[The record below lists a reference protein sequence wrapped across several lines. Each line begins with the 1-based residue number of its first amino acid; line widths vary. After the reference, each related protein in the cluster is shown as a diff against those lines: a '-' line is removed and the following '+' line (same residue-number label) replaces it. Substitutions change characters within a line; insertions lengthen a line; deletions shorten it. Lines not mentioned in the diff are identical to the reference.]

1 MEKDLTIRID
11 ADDLLFRATVE
22 NVNEET
28 RTFDVVFATE
38 TPVPKMDWNRYV
50 MVDEILEISEKAIDA
65 SRIAG
70 ASGVPFL
77 DNHNQWTGSR
87 GIFGVAE
94 GLKIVG
100 KKAISTIRMSDRPGD
115 PVLDGM
121 WHDIK
126 SGIIRTVSVGYR
138 VHEYEKNLAKEG
150 SGKRDV
156 YRATKWTPMEISTA
170 NVPADHNALKRTEGK
185 ENNPTIPTNTVEVR
199 VLDLSAPAPV
209 ATPIQEPRVEPSPI
223 EKRTTMTPEEIAA
236 LEKRNAEL
244 AAEAKLATERANKLE
259 RDNEVRTICEQ
270 FKFDQTRTAEYLNSK
285 LTVDEVRAAAIKV
298 HFEADPSKGAPG
310 GLKVGERVAPELATR
325 MTDAILLRASS
336 PAEAKMTAQQLEGA
350 REFRSMSLVGMA
362 RELMAEHGVA
372 GRRMDDEAILKIV
385 MGKSDDVRN
394 AMLTSDFTNILGNA
408 VNRTLRAAYELAP
421 QEWKKIA
428 RKSDAKDFRPM
439 TRTAMGSAPRLKKVI
454 EGAEIT
460 RGALKDSAE
469 AYAIESY
476 GVIVELSWKAIVND
490 DLGAF
495 GRLPAAMAAEVA
507 QLHSDI
513 MWEMILANPTLD
525 ADGVQVFH
533 STHANVAAS
542 GTALDVTNVSAA
554 RLAMRKQ
561 KDMGTP
567 TTPGRVLNVQPNILV
582 VGPELETAA
591 FQLVN
596 ATIVP
601 NTIGSA
607 NPFKGMFEIVVD
619 PRIEDKRWY
628 LFDGSP
634 RLDGIEYAY
643 LNGKEYWME
652 QDRNF
657 NTSGYAW
664 KIESAFGASF
674 LDYRFAYLNA
684 GL

>member
-1 MEKDLTIRID
+1 
-11 ADDLLFRATVE
+11 
-22 NVNEET
+22 
-28 RTFDVVFATE
+28 
-38 TPVPKMDWNRYV
+38 
-50 MVDEILEISEKAIDA
+50 
-65 SRIAG
+65 
-70 ASGVPFL
+70 
-77 DNHNQWTGSR
+77 
-87 GIFGVAE
+87 
-94 GLKIVG
+94 
-100 KKAISTIRMSDRPGD
+100 
-115 PVLDGM
+115 
-121 WHDIK
+121 
-126 SGIIRTVSVGYR
+126 
-138 VHEYEKNLAKEG
+138 
-150 SGKRDV
+150 
-156 YRATKWTPMEISTA
+156 
-170 NVPADHNALKRTEGK
+170 
-185 ENNPTIPTNTVEVR
+185 
-199 VLDLSAPAPV
+199 
-209 ATPIQEPRVEPSPI
+209 
-223 EKRTTMTPEEIAA
+223 
-236 LEKRNAEL
+236 
-244 AAEAKLATERANKLE
+244 
-259 RDNEVRTICEQ
+259 
-270 FKFDQTRTAEYLNSK
+270 
-285 LTVDEVRAAAIKV
+285 
-298 HFEADPSKGAPG
+298 
-310 GLKVGERVAPELATR
+310 
-325 MTDAILLRASS
+325 
-336 PAEAKMTAQQLEGA
+336 
-350 REFRSMSLVGMA
+350 
-362 RELMAEHGVA
+362 
-372 GRRMDDEAILKIV
+372 
-385 MGKSDDVRN
+385 
-394 AMLTSDFTNILGNA
+394 
-408 VNRTLRAAYELAP
+408 
-421 QEWKKIA
+421 
-428 RKSDAKDFRPM
+428 M
-439 TRTAMGSAPRLKKVI
+439 TRTAMGSAPRLREVI

-469 AYAIESY
+469 TYSIKGY
-476 GVIVELSWKAIVND
+476 GVIVELSWRAIVND

-507 QLHSDI
+507 QLHSDV

-567 TTPGRVLNVQPNILV
+567 TTAGRFLAVEPNILV

-619 PRIEDKRWY
+619 PRIEDKSWY

>member
-1 MEKDLTIRID
+1 MEK
-11 ADDLLFRATVE
+11 
-22 NVNEET
+22 
-28 RTFDVVFATE
+28 
-38 TPVPKMDWNRYV
+38 
-50 MVDEILEISEKAIDA
+50 
-65 SRIAG
+65 
-70 ASGVPFL
+70 
-77 DNHNQWTGSR
+77 
-87 GIFGVAE
+87 
-94 GLKIVG
+94 
-100 KKAISTIRMSDRPGD
+100 
-115 PVLDGM
+115 
-121 WHDIK
+121 
-126 SGIIRTVSVGYR
+126 
-138 VHEYEKNLAKEG
+138 
-150 SGKRDV
+150 
-156 YRATKWTPMEISTA
+156 
-170 NVPADHNALKRTEGK
+170 
-185 ENNPTIPTNTVEVR
+185 
-199 VLDLSAPAPV
+199 
-209 ATPIQEPRVEPSPI
+209 
-223 EKRTTMTPEEIAA
+223 TPEEIAA
-236 LEKRNAEL
+236 LEQR
-244 AAEAKLATERANKLE
+244 AAEAEARANKLE

-298 HFEADPSKGAPG
+298 HFEADPSKGASG

-336 PAEAKMTAQQLEGA
+336 PAESKMTAQQLEGA
-350 REFRSMSLVGMA
+350 REFRSMSLVGMG
-362 RELMAEHGVA
+362 RELMAEHGVDS
-372 GRRMDDEAILKIV
+372 RRMDDEAILKAV
-385 MGKSDDVRN
+385 MGKSDSVRN

-454 EGAEIT
+454 ENAEIT

-469 AYAIESY
+469 TYAIEGY
-476 GVIVELSWKAIVND
+476 GVIVELSWRAIVND

-507 QLHSDI
+507 QLHSDV

-567 TTPGRVLNVQPNILV
+567 TTAGRFLAVEPNILV

-619 PRIEDKRWY
+619 PRIEDKSWY

>member
-77 DNHNQWTGSR
+77 DNHNQYGGSR
-87 GIFGVAE
+87 SVLGICE
-94 GLKIVG
+94 GLKISG
-100 KKAISTIRMSDRPGD
+100 KKAFTTVRMSDD
-115 PVLDGM
+115 PEDVEIGII
-121 WHDIK
+121 WRKIK

-199 VLDLSAPAPV
+199 VLDLSAPAPAPV
-209 ATPIQEPRVEPSPI
+209 PVVEPKVEPSSNI
-223 EKRTTMTPEEIAA
+223 QKRNMEKTPEEIAA
-236 LEKRNAEL
+236 LEKR
-244 AAEAKLATERANKLE
+244 AAEAEAKAAKLE

-270 FKFDQTRTAEYLNSK
+270 FKFDQTRTAEFLNSK
-285 LTVDEVRAAAIKV
+285 ATVDEVRASAIKI
-298 HFEADPSKGAPG
+298 HFESDPSKGAPG

-336 PAEAKMTAQQLEGA
+336 PAEDKMTAQQLEGA
-350 REFRSMSLVGMA
+350 REFRSMSLVGMG
-362 RELMAEHGVA
+362 RELMAEHGVDS
-372 GRRMDDEAILKIV
+372 RRMDDEAILKAV
-385 MGKSDDVRN
+385 MGKSDSVRN

-421 QEWKKIA
+421 QEWKKFA

-469 AYAIESY
+469 AYAIEGY
-476 GVIVELSWKAIVND
+476 GVIVELSWRAIVND

-567 TTPGRVLNVQPNILV
+567 TTAGRFLAVEPNILV

-601 NTIGSA
+601 ATIGNA
-607 NPFKGMFEIVVD
+607 NPFKGMFQIVVD
-619 PRIEDKRWY
+619 PRIEDKSWY

>member
-115 PVLDGM
+115 PILDGM

-170 NVPADHNALKRTEGK
+170 NVPADHNALKRSEGK

-199 VLDLSAPAPV
+199 VLDLSAPAPAPV
-209 ATPIQEPRVEPSPI
+209 PVVEPKVEPSSNI
-223 EKRTTMTPEEIAA
+223 QNRNMEKTPEEIAA
-236 LEKRNAEL
+236 LEKR
-244 AAEAKLATERANKLE
+244 AAEAEAKTAKLE

-270 FKFDQTRTAEYLNSK
+270 FKFDQTRTAEFLNSK
-285 LTVDEVRAAAIKV
+285 ATVDEVRAAAIKV
-298 HFEADPSKGAPG
+298 HFEADPSKGASG

-350 REFRSMSLVGMA
+350 REFRSMSLVGMG
-362 RELMAEHGVA
+362 RELMAEHGVDS
-372 GRRMDDEAILKIV
+372 RRMDDEAILKAV
-385 MGKSDDVRN
+385 MGKSDSVRN

-421 QEWKKIA
+421 QEWKKFA

-469 AYAIESY
+469 AYAIEGY
-476 GVIVELSWKAIVND
+476 GVIVELSWRAIVND

-495 GRLPAAMAAEVA
+495 GRLPAAMAQEVA

-525 ADGVQVFH
+525 ADSVQVFH

-542 GTALDVTNVSAA
+542 GTALDITNVSAA

-567 TTPGRVLNVQPNILV
+567 TTAGRHLSVNPNILV

-596 ATIVP
+596 AVIVP
-601 NTIGSA
+601 NTIGNA
-607 NPFKGMFEIVVD
+607 NPFNGMFEIVVD

-643 LNGKEYWME
+643 LNGREYWME